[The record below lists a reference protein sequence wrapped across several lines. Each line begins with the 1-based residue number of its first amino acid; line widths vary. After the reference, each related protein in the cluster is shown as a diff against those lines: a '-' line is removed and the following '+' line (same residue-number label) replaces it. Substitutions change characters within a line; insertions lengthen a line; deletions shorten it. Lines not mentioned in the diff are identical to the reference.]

1 MGVMLTQGR
10 LVMISFMCQLN
21 WLWGTQI
28 NNYFWVYFV
37 REFPGEISIE
47 IGGLSKVDCP
57 RPQCG
62 WTSSSLLRA

>member
-1 MGVMLTQGR
+1 MDVMLTQGR
-10 LVMISFMCQLN
+10 LMMISYMCLLD

-28 NNYFWVYFV
+28 KSYFSIYFV
-37 REFPGEISIE
+37 TEFPDEINIE

-57 RPQCG
+57 PQCG